1 MTTDD
6 LVAQANENV
15 VALYQE
21 MVERNEGKE
30 EFNKEQFNR
39 YVSEFAKDQVKQ
51 QLAENDKIPEPVRS
65 SLEAE
70 PAILDEFLNHLDL
83 QLPAVTNA
91 IFNMLD
97 KDHDGTITKREVF
110 WTVNHIEQA
119 FKTDPGEMENFAT
132 KLLFNILDENQNGTI
147 EANELVAFIRSILQL
162 GANVLKAVLAI
173 IPLTLDSEQ
182 VNLVTHISQI
192 FTVLDTDNGGTLS
205 IEELVAPLEDM
216 STIENPQFQM
226 VYTSLLVMNS
236 SLPAQ
241 YETVEGM
248 DRVACHIAG
257 LEPGTFSDGGP
268 ALKAKFMEAAQLS
281 NSRYVMDKEDFVNL
295 LLSQTQVNISKVFAA
310 AIRPVMEFAKG
321 PNSGLNAR
329 FTSSLRT
336 GLEALGQWLE
346 GGGMKGLIISCC
358 DMLDANGDGQIDI
371 EELERMTTKPQN
383 AKEFLTLL
391 FAIADGDSDGEL
403 TEEEVMKL
411 VHKYVK
417 VIVAVW
423 ELLIDGMVEVS
434 MAAVRPVVTSI
445 LDAYNAPLGFTFET
459 LSAAIREGPEAT
471 SQRLMI
477 LGMSLQHTMQ
487 MVAMA
492 ASADMQMN

>member
-1 MTTDD
+1 M
-6 LVAQANENV
+6 
-15 VALYQE
+15 
-21 MVERNEGKE
+21 
-30 EFNKEQFNR
+30 
-39 YVSEFAKDQVKQ
+39 
-51 QLAENDKIPEPVRS
+51 
-65 SLEAE
+65 
-70 PAILDEFLNHLDL
+70 
-83 QLPAVTNA
+83 
-91 IFNMLD
+91 
-97 KDHDGTITKREVF
+97 
-110 WTVNHIEQA
+110 
-119 FKTDPGEMENFAT
+119 
-132 KLLFNILDENQNGTI
+132 
-147 EANELVAFIRSILQL
+147 
-162 GANVLKAVLAI
+162 
-173 IPLTLDSEQ
+173 
-182 VNLVTHISQI
+182 
-192 FTVLDTDNGGTLS
+192 FTVLDADNGGTLS

-226 VYTSLLVMNS
+226 IYGSLIEMGS
-236 SLPAQ
+236 TLPAQ

-257 LEPGTFSDGGP
+257 LEPGTFSDGA
-268 ALKAKFMEAAQLS
+268 ALKAKFVEAAQLS

-295 LLSQTQVNISKVFAA
+295 LLSQTQVNVSKVFAA
-310 AIRPVMEFAKG
+310 AIHPVMEFAKG

-358 DMLDANGDGQIDI
+358 DLFDANGDGQIDI
-371 EELERMTTKPQN
+371 NELERMITKPQN

-403 TEEEVMKL
+403 TEKEVMNL
-411 VHKYVK
+411 VHNYVK
-417 VIVAVW
+417 VIVAVL
-423 ELLIDGMVEVS
+423 ELVIDGMVEVS

-459 LSAAIREGPEAT
+459 LSAAIKEGPEAT

-487 MVAMA
+487 MAAMA